1 MKKSFL
7 IILLTLGVI
16 YYFNGITYIYDADT
30 EPDYNEVK
38 EEVLDTNENFDV
50 DTILDIDMDW
60 GVDEDPKMW
69 IGING
74 DTIWK

>member
-74 DTIWK
+74 DTIWE